1 MIYNIGETPIG
12 GDKMFQDE
20 SRELHAII
28 KRLRLEKGYTQKE
41 VANYLGVDVSTYAHY
56 ELARRTPDVKKLRML
71 AELYGLNDELL
82 GATLPIVARAVYP
95 TELLN
100 RLESAIKD
108 CPGHTGNY
116 QKDKE
121 SYDNLKAALEPVL
134 EIRNNALDLPNID
147 LTKYTDPFSN
157 QTVKSV
163 ELDMRAEKLIF
174 ECIDKQND
182 VLRW

>member
-1 MIYNIGETPIG
+1 
-12 GDKMFQDE
+12 MFQND
-20 SRELHAII
+20 SRELHVII
-28 KRLRLEKGYTQKE
+28 KRLRLERGYTQKE

-82 GATLPIVARAVYP
+82 GATLPIVARTVYP
-95 TELLN
+95 AELLN
-100 RLESAIKD
+100 SLESAIND

-121 SYDNLKAALEPVL
+121 IYNNLKAALEPVL
-134 EIRNNALDLPNID
+134 EIRDNALDLPDID
-147 LTKYTDPFSN
+147 LKKYTEPFWG
-157 QTVKSV
+157 QTVKRV

-174 ECIDKQND
+174 ECINKQNE
-182 VLRW
+182 VLR